1 MSFQLKSTE
10 GFMPNRLLKEKSPYL
25 LQHANNPVDW
35 YPWGPEAF
43 ESARRQNKPI
53 FLSVGYATCHWCH
66 VMERESFEDP
76 EAAAAL
82 NRAFVCI
89 KVDRE
94 ERPDI
99 DTLYM
104 AACQLVTGS
113 GGWPM
118 TVVMTADKKPF
129 FAGTYIPKN
138 SVMGRMGLIDLCEKI
153 TELWEHSPERITEAA
168 DTIVGHLRQA
178 FHFETDG
185 ADHPDAAVIERAVQD
200 SMRRY
205 DAQFGGFDD
214 APKFPMAHRLLFLS
228 GTGARSGDEKVLA
241 ATAHTLTAMRLSG
254 LWDHVGFGFHRY
266 STDRQWLLPHFE
278 KMLYDQAFLA
288 MAYLK
293 GYEITGRPLFAQ
305 TAREIFTYVL
315 RDMTD
320 TRGGFY
326 TAEDADSEGEEG
338 KFYVWTQKAFENHLE
353 AAAHEPHWT
362 RIFNLQP
369 EGNFLEEATRRKTGA
384 NIPHL
389 TQPWEDWAK
398 HLQVDPQALEQ
409 QWERLRRRLFDTRT
423 QRVPPLKDDKILSDW
438 NGMMIAALAAGAKI
452 LSDSTYLDAAR
463 KAAMFILDQLC
474 DGRGRLLHR
483 YRDGDVAIAATAND
497 YAFFIMGLIALFRS
511 DGDQGWLHHATGMQH
526 RMNADFADAD
536 RGGFFL
542 TAAEEEDLPVR
553 PKEIYDG
560 ATPSANAVAL
570 HNLVHLGQL
579 TGDRQWIDQ
588 ARDLIKAFGGSVRR
602 QPVAYLHTLDGW
614 ALYMEI
620 AL

>member
-1 MSFQLKSTE
+1 MNFQYKGTE

-138 SVMGRMGLIDLCEKI
+138 SVMGRMGLLDLCEKI
-153 TELWEHSPERITEAA
+153 TELWEHSPERITETA

-178 FHFETDG
+178 FHFEADG

-214 APKFPMAHRLLFLS
+214 APKFPMAHRLLFLL

-305 TAREIFTYVL
+305 TAREIFAYVL

-320 TRGGFY
+320 VRGGFY

-353 AAAHEPHWT
+353 AAPHEPHWT

-369 EGNFLEEATRRKTGA
+369 EGNFLEEATRRKTGT

-389 TQPWEDWAK
+389 TQPWDDWAK
-398 HLQVDPQALEQ
+398 HLQIDAQALEQ

-438 NGMMIAALAAGAKI
+438 NGMMIAALAAGARI
-452 LSDSTYLDAAR
+452 LSDSTYLDTAR
-463 KAAMFILDQLC
+463 KAAMFILDQLR

-511 DGDQGWLHHATGMQH
+511 DGDQGWLHHATEMQH

-579 TGDRQWIDQ
+579 TGDRQWNDQ

-614 ALYMEI
+614 ALYRET

>member
-1 MSFQLKSTE
+1 
-10 GFMPNRLLKEKSPYL
+10 MPNRLSKEKSPYL

-43 ESARRQNKPI
+43 DSARLQNKPI

-66 VMERESFEDP
+66 VMEHESFEDP

-99 DTLYM
+99 DALYM

-118 TVVMTADKKPF
+118 TIVMTADKKPF

-138 SVMGRMGLIDLCEKI
+138 SAMGRMGLIDLCQKI
-153 TELWEHSPERITEAA
+153 TELWEQSPERITESA
-168 DTIVGHLRQA
+168 DTIADHLRQA
-178 FHFETDG
+178 FRFEADG
-185 ADHPDAAVIERAVQD
+185 TDHPDAAVIEQAVQE

-214 APKFPMAHRLLFLS
+214 APKFPMAHRLLFLLN
-228 GTGARSGDEKVLA
+228 TGARSGDEKVLA
-241 ATAHTLTAMRLSG
+241 ASAHTLAAMRLSG

-293 GYEITGRPLFAQ
+293 GYEITRKPLFAQ
-305 TAREIFTYVL
+305 TAKEIFEYVL

-320 TRGGFY
+320 ARGGFY

-353 AAAHEPHWT
+353 AAPHEPHWT

-369 EGNFLEEATRRKTGA
+369 DGNFLEEATRRKTGA

-389 TQPWEDWAK
+389 TQTWDDWAK
-398 HLQVDPQALEQ
+398 HLQVETQVLEQ

-438 NGMMIAALAAGAKI
+438 NGMMIAALAAGARI
-452 LSDSTYLDAAR
+452 LSDNTYLGAAR
-463 KAAMFILDQLC
+463 KAAMFILDRLR
-474 DGRGRLLHR
+474 DDRGRMLHR

-497 YAFFIMGLIALFRS
+497 YAFFIMGLVALFRS
-511 DGDQGWLHHATGMQH
+511 DGDQSWLHHATEMQR

-536 RGGFFL
+536 QGGFFL

-588 ARDLIKAFGGSVRR
+588 ARALIKAFGGSVRR
-602 QPVAYLHTLDGW
+602 QPVAYLHALDGW
-614 ALYMEI
+614 ALFM
-620 AL
+620 AAQTA

>member
-1 MSFQLKSTE
+1 
-10 GFMPNRLLKEKSPYL
+10 MPNRLLKEKSPYL

-66 VMERESFEDP
+66 VMERESFEDS

-82 NRAFVCI
+82 NRTFVCI

-138 SVMGRMGLIDLCEKI
+138 SVMGRMGLLDLCEKI
-153 TELWEHSPERITEAA
+153 TELWEHSPERITESA

-178 FHFETDG
+178 FHFEADG

-214 APKFPMAHRLLFLS
+214 APKFPMAHRLLFLL

-305 TAREIFTYVL
+305 TAREIFAYVL

-320 TRGGFY
+320 ARGGFY

-353 AAAHEPHWT
+353 AAPHEPHWT

-389 TQPWEDWAK
+389 TQSWEDWAK
-398 HLQVDPQALEQ
+398 YLQVEAQALEQ
-409 QWERLRRRLFDTRT
+409 QWERMRRRLFDTRT

-463 KAAMFILDQLC
+463 KAAMFILDHLR

-483 YRDGDVAIAATAND
+483 YRDGDVSIAATAND

-511 DGDQGWLHHATGMQH
+511 DGDQAWLHRATEMQH
-526 RMNADFADAD
+526 RMNAEFADAD
-536 RGGFFL
+536 QGGFFL

-560 ATPSANAVAL
+560 ATPSANAVA
-570 HNLVHLGQL
+570 HCTIWCIWDN
-579 TGDRQWIDQ
+579 
-588 ARDLIKAFGGSVRR
+588 
-602 QPVAYLHTLDGW
+602 
-614 ALYMEI
+614 
-620 AL
+620 